1 MTDYGR
7 RLAALDY
14 LAGYDLTVESIFGE
28 TQITVFNNNRGDTA
42 GVAESGS
49 RDGGSEAFLLVIEFK
64 VGGNLRFLSHAEMLK
79 VFQRACIR
87 AGLEVKHSQG
97 FNPRPR
103 MSLPLPKPVGVESEH
118 DLLCLRVDKSASTRE
133 HERVSKLCGSVE
145 TRLARQV
152 PEGIELL
159 SVCVADQNSSFHP
172 VLTTYVFP
180 VRPELID
187 HRLKE
192 RIEILPASESL
203 IVNRA
208 AGPGRQRGGRKAKS
222 LDVRDFLQS
231 IKLQKEDIVVECK
244 ISPAG
249 SIRVD
254 EILTLLEL
262 DGERLAGPVR
272 RTKIKWQVSR

>member
-1 MTDYGR
+1 V
-7 RLAALDY
+7 L
-14 LAGYDLTVESIFGE
+14 
-28 TQITVFNNNRGDTA
+28 NNNRGDAA
-42 GVAESGS
+42 GVAESGA

-79 VFQRACIR
+79 VFQRACVR
-87 AGLEVKHSQG
+87 AGLEVNYSQG

-118 DLLCLRVDKSASTRE
+118 DLLCLRINKRASTQE
-133 HERVSKLCGSVE
+133 HERVGKLCDSVE
-145 TRLARQV
+145 TGLAKQL
-152 PEGIELL
+152 PEGIQLL
-159 SVCVADQNSSFHP
+159 SVYVADRNSSFQP
-172 VLTTYVFP
+172 IIATYVFP
-180 VRPELID
+180 VQPELID
-187 HRLKE
+187 RRLKE
-192 RIEILPASESL
+192 RIEILLASESL
-203 IVNRA
+203 IVNRV
-208 AGPGRQRGGRKAKS
+208 AGPDRQQAGRKAKS

-231 IKLQKEDIVVECK
+231 IKLAKEDIVVECK

-262 DGERLAGPVR
+262 DEERLAGPVR